1 MTIVDAQ
8 CPSRELL
15 ASFLDESSD
24 ATTSVGGHIRHCS
37 SCQRLLEDLCAV
49 PELDLLKG
57 QLSTISN
64 FDSEATCVRLVSQLS
79 AIDTMNNEDLRT
91 PHRSVLDFIPIFSP
105 GIKGDLGTIDHY
117 RVIREIGRGGMSIVY
132 EAIDTRV
139 QRSVAIKLLR
149 PTGNDSTANE
159 RFVREAKAIGAISH
173 PNVVGI
179 HFVQV
184 QSGSTTPYLV
194 IELVRGPTLQEWIE
208 QNGITP
214 PRTAASWIAQI
225 ADGLAAAHAAGI
237 VHRDIK
243 SSNILLSPILSLDE
257 MEGAFKPKLA
267 DFGLAQTEQ
276 MDLRLT
282 QSGYLTGTP
291 AYASPEQVLSNEAS
305 PLSDIYSLGI
315 TLYEAITGELPFRGA
330 PLAVIKQIAEGELP
344 PPRRL
349 NPNISHDL
357 EVICLKAVHIRASQR
372 YQTATAFAEDLKRW
386 LEGKPILARPSS
398 TIENAWRWAQRNKRV
413 AALAT
418 TIFGLLLAIAV
429 GGILSTISIANAK
442 NALANQTAAALESS
456 ARAQQASR
464 DAIAANRSAE
474 EQRQLALD
482 SLTSLVDQVQTKLAN
497 RPGTVKLR
505 EELLRSAIAGLDRV
519 TSGDDQTSI
528 DHASINARIQM
539 ASLKSILGDS
549 DGAREDAEKVIGL
562 ASQRIV
568 QSPDDPIALRDYAL
582 SLGLSADS
590 KRRVFAFEEAKPI
603 YQEILGIYQRL
614 KQYTP
619 NDFSMLRECISTE
632 QKLADIEL
640 QLLQPESARVQ
651 LQKSLD
657 EIVAIKERFPER
669 PELER
674 DHYSALAK
682 LSAAHAALGLSN
694 VVELQNQAIAIA
706 ERLSNQDLENTLY
719 AADVANLLARVAR
732 REIAQNNSM
741 NALLVAKRALH
752 KYEECA
758 ARDPNNLQA
767 QMYVGTAWDLLS
779 QAYLIG
785 GELEQA
791 NAAETEGFNSY
802 VRLMELDPKK
812 TLYLI
817 LAMETA
823 DRISGLYFRMANFPQ
838 TMEWSKKSI
847 AFLDKCRLREDY
859 SPSTFEPVRE
869 VYAAFL
875 ESVRS
880 LTTEGDKRS
889 LSVND
894 TWGQAVRSSVESYLC
909 AQRGDHAEAFLH
921 ASRVRDV
928 AANREAPTKSDLQVH
943 FPKLCCGLAARSIA
957 ISHRRLIHWDV
968 GVETTTL
975 PSSEHEIDK
984 YKELAIALL
993 NFANKNQPG
1002 SEASWLSEPDLAG
1015 LVHVVRK

>member
-1 MTIVDAQ
+1 M
-8 CPSRELL
+8 
-15 ASFLDESSD
+15 
-24 ATTSVGGHIRHCS
+24 
-37 SCQRLLEDLCAV
+37 
-49 PELDLLKG
+49 
-57 QLSTISN
+57 
-64 FDSEATCVRLVSQLS
+64 
-79 AIDTMNNEDLRT
+79 
-91 PHRSVLDFIPIFSP
+91 
-105 GIKGDLGTIDHY
+105 
-117 RVIREIGRGGMSIVY
+117 
-132 EAIDTRV
+132 
-139 QRSVAIKLLR
+139 
-149 PTGNDSTANE
+149 
-159 RFVREAKAIGAISH
+159 
-173 PNVVGI
+173 
-179 HFVQV
+179 
-184 QSGSTTPYLV
+184 
-194 IELVRGPTLQEWIE
+194 
-208 QNGITP
+208 
-214 PRTAASWIAQI
+214 
-225 ADGLAAAHAAGI
+225 
-237 VHRDIK
+237 
-243 SSNILLSPILSLDE
+243 
-257 MEGAFKPKLA
+257 
-267 DFGLAQTEQ
+267 
-276 MDLRLT
+276 
-282 QSGYLTGTP
+282 
-291 AYASPEQVLSNEAS
+291 
-305 PLSDIYSLGI
+305 
-315 TLYEAITGELPFRGA
+315 
-330 PLAVIKQIAEGELP
+330 
-344 PPRRL
+344 
-349 NPNISHDL
+349 
-357 EVICLKAVHIRASQR
+357 HIRASQR

-418 TIFGLLLAIAV
+418 TIFGLLMAIAV
-429 GGILSTISIANAK
+429 GGVLSTISIANAK

-464 DAIAANRSAE
+464 DAIAANRSAQ

-482 SLTSLVDQVQTKLAN
+482 SLNSLVDQVQTKLAN

-603 YQEILGIYQRL
+603 YQEIMGIYQRL

-619 NDFSMLRECISTE
+619 NDFSTLRECISTE

-694 VVELQNQAIAIA
+694 VVELQTQAISIA

-741 NALLVAKRALH
+741 DALLVAKRALH

-767 QMYVGTAWDLLS
+767 QMYVGTALDLLS

-791 NAAETEGFNSY
+791 NAAETAGFNAY

-838 TMEWSKKSI
+838 TIEWSQKSI

-880 LTTEGDKRS
+880 LTSEGYKKS

-909 AQRGDHAEAFLH
+909 AQRGEHAEAFLH